1 MNFIRLKI
9 YTSEFGIEKVSAM
22 LKYKGYEAATEEEM
36 ASVETMAGKF
46 MQTTIRDEITIVVF
60 DKDDEE
66 GQKRVKDLKVTCMMV
81 KSKELEG
88 IWGWDVT
95 LGRMYAEDEIVT
107 AENWEQY

>member
-1 MNFIRLKI
+1 MNLIRLKI
-9 YTSEFGIEKVSAM
+9 YTSEFGIEKVEGM
-22 LKYKGYEAATEEEM
+22 LKYKGYEK
-36 ASVETMAGKF
+36 ASEADLASFDNMAGKF
-46 MQTTIRDEITIVVF
+46 MQTVVRDEITIVAF
-60 DKDDEE
+60 EKDDED
-66 GQKRVKDLKVTCMMV
+66 GQKKVKDLKVTCMMV